1 MITKVNRR
9 LLRSSVKLDILE
21 GYDLELFLPWC
32 LLLFLD
38 SGRLSPVVK
47 IMAIVMTILPI
58 VGFVID
64 RLGLS
69 DAFLIMR

>member
-21 GYDLELFLPWC
+21 GYDLELFLSWC